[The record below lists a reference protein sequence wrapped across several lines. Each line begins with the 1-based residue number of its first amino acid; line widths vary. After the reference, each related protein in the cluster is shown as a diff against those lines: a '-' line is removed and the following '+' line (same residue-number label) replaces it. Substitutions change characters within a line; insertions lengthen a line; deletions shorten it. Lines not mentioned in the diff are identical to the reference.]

1 MAAPTF
7 KSFIS
12 EKEIDEVNKK
22 KQEEWERVRKP
33 DQPLG
38 EVRLA

>member
-1 MAAPTF
+1 MPTF
-7 KSFIS
+7 RSYVS
-12 EKEIDEVNKK
+12 EKELEEVNKK

-38 EVRLA
+38 ELG